1 MENQPVP
8 DLEFSQ
14 KYDEAHAKYYFDK
27 HENEFW
33 RKLSNWRDHQIARKA
48 LKIAGEPKS
57 VLDAP
62 CGTGRFW
69 DVLAEQPERVI
80 HASDYSQN
88 MIDAGLR
95 YRPAEI
101 SKRIQSS
108 FQASAFSLPV
118 PDDFVEC
125 VFCIRFVHHLAKAE
139 DRLTL
144 LREFHRVASG
154 SVIISLW
161 VDGNYKAW
169 VRSRREKARDAH
181 QYQNRLVIPARR
193 IEQEF
198 QDSGFRVEA
207 ALDFMRYYHMWRT
220 YVLKKI

>member
-1 MENQPVP
+1 MEKEDVP

-33 RKLSNWRDHQIARKA
+33 RKLSNWRDHQLARKA
-48 LKIAGEPKS
+48 LKIAGHPKS

-69 DVLAEQPERVI
+69 DVLAEQPDRII

-88 MIDAGLR
+88 MIDAGLK
-95 YRPAEI
+95 YRPAELG
-101 SKRIQSS
+101 KRISSS

-118 PDDFVEC
+118 ADDFVEC
-125 VFCIRFVHHLAKAE
+125 IFCIRFVHHLAKTE
-139 DRLTL
+139 DRMTL
-144 LREFHRVASG
+144 LKEFHRVASD

-161 VDGNYKAW
+161 VDGNYKSW
-169 VRSRREKARDAH
+169 VRSRREKSRDAH
-181 QYQNRLVIPARR
+181 KYQNRLVIPAQR

-198 QDSGFRVEA
+198 TDSGFRVEA
-207 ALDFMRYYHMWRT
+207 RLDFIKYYHMWCT